1 MRIPPAQFSG
11 QAIIFG
17 SKWPH
22 SIDRVLGT
30 EKEGRFDIHPAA
42 VNRVDAAAGNAG
54 VRRAVVGDDA
64 RSESNL
70 CSANE

>member
-1 MRIPPAQFSG
+1 MITAGCYGLTPPSASIPSAQLSG

-30 EKEGRFDIHPAA
+30 KKK
-42 VNRVDAAAGNAG
+42 
-54 VRRAVVGDDA
+54 GD
-64 RSESNL
+64 SISIPQQ
-70 CSANE
+70 